1 MSFPNHKITT
11 LLAVKVYYSHL
22 SFTIKRAP
30 NITKTVLLKIA
41 NTSNLSYLKTQK
53 INQKTLVILV

>member
-53 INQKTLVILV
+53 TKKP